1 MSKEFSGYQ
10 KQAIKD
16 YYKNLDK
23 VALARLQELVGN
35 IYLAD
40 SESKKETLWKQVQA
54 ALKKLKI
61 PDCLAQHIIQKRDPQ
76 ILAKN
81 LNDWLTSASSVEP
94 KKQP

>member
-10 KQAIKD
+10 KKVIKD

-23 VALARLQELVGN
+23 IALAGLQELVSK
-35 IYLAD
+35 IYLA
-40 SESKKETLWKQVQA
+40 ESPAKKENLWKQVEA

-61 PDCLAQHIIQKRDPQ
+61 PDAIAQHILQKRDVE

-81 LNDWLTSASSVEP
+81 LNDWLR
-94 KKQP
+94 

>member
-10 KQAIKD
+10 KKVIKD

-23 VALARLQELVGN
+23 IALAGLQELVSK
-35 IYLAD
+35 IYLAE
-40 SESKKETLWKQVQA
+40 SESKKEILWKQVEA

-61 PDCLAQHIIQKRDPQ
+61 PDAIAQHILQKRDVQ

-81 LNDWLTSASSVEP
+81 LNDWLR
-94 KKQP
+94 